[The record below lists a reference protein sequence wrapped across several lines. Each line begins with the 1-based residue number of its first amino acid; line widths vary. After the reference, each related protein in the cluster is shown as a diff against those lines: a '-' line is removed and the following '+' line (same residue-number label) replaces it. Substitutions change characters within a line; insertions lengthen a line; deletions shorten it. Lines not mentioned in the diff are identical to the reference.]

1 MNKKLYVLL
10 CNDYR
15 AVLENMLYKEFLNI
29 EDLSQ
34 YLKNNDIEEWDIYSV
49 EDFVHGVNNQEND
62 NLTLYFITFIYF

>member
-1 MNKKLYVLL
+1 
-10 CNDYR
+10 
-15 AVLENMLYKEFLNI
+15 MLYKEFLNI